1 MIANLPFVAVALLI
15 GIAFAMILLKYNMI
29 KMIMGLGILEG
40 AVNLFLVALG
50 YRESGIAPIFTNSP
64 ANGSAMVMPT
74 VQALT
79 LTNIVIGVATMALML
94 VFVMLVYKKY
104 GTVDANEMRRLRE

>member
-1 MIANLPFVAVALLI
+1 MIANLPFIAVALLI
-15 GIAFAMILLKYNMI
+15 GIAFAMILLKRNMI

-40 AVNLFLVALG
+40 AVNLFLVSLG
-50 YRESGIAPIFTNSP
+50 YREGGIAPIFTSAP
-64 ANGSAMVMPT
+64 ADIEMVMPT

-79 LTNIVIGVATMALML
+79 LTNIVIGVATTALML

-104 GTVDANEMRRLRE
+104 GTVNANEMRRLKE